1 MFRIALFCKS
11 YSKDLHRVCRL
22 ARSFGAY
29 NADSIPLYISVPEA
43 DLAVFERELPA
54 VKNLSLMTDESIY
67 DSAEF
72 KELRGWERQQ
82 VTKLAFS
89 EKKLCYNYAI
99 IDSESFFIRDF
110 YIADFLYDDE
120 TPYQVISG
128 MTMYWEKLQRHG
140 MKVRSNY
147 EEVSAK
153 IQEFMGR
160 KGSLLYGFGPS
171 PIFSSLV
178 VDYLNN
184 YLQSRGMSF
193 VEAIRMAPYE
203 FNWYGESL
211 IVSRG
216 IKYLPRD
223 SIIKCYNWEGDYA
236 EDCKN
241 IDILRRD
248 YLALHIQC
256 YNERSLDYNEAAG
269 NISRIAIGCFVDA
282 GSEITSESLRFLLN
296 QSFPRIDLW
305 LLSFGPL
312 DERQMSAL
320 AQVEKKFGLKLRV
333 HRLHKSKSFL
343 GQLKAWFVSTD
354 SKYVMFADLLA
365 NLNFNYVAECYGLIC
380 NGKGVKCCRGNK
392 AYLNDRGYCSV
403 PKSESDLELLSGM
416 FFEQNEFVELVD
428 GENATLQEFKNIGIA
443 ENTTQLRYRERSR
456 LSRLFHKKHV
466 HY

>member
-1 MFRIALFCKS
+1 
-11 YSKDLHRVCRL
+11 
-22 ARSFGAY
+22 
-29 NADSIPLYISVPEA
+29 
-43 DLAVFERELPA
+43 
-54 VKNLSLMTDESIY
+54 
-67 DSAEF
+67 
-72 KELRGWERQQ
+72 
-82 VTKLAFS
+82 
-89 EKKLCYNYAI
+89 
-99 IDSESFFIRDF
+99 
-110 YIADFLYDDE
+110 
-120 TPYQVISG
+120 
-128 MTMYWEKLQRHG
+128 MYWEKIQRHG
-140 MKVRSNY
+140 MKVRFNY